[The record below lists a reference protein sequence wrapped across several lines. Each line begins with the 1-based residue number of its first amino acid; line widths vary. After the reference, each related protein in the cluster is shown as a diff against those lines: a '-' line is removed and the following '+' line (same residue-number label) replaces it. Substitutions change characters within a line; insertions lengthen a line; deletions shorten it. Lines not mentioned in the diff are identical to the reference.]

1 MCITVWSLY
10 GIINLVMFY
19 VWSALAGIRTM
30 RYKFLLLAKKNFR
43 LKSGDIFVVYY
54 FNLFQITYYSCA
66 LHLTFQD
73 AKYNTLFQVFKLNLK
88 VSKTIGVPKVHC
100 LFFCL

>member
-1 MCITVWSLY
+1 M
-10 GIINLVMFY
+10 
-19 VWSALAGIRTM
+19 
-30 RYKFLLLAKKNFR
+30 
-43 LKSGDIFVVYY
+43 VYY
-54 FNLFQITYYSCA
+54 FNLFQITYYSCV

-100 LFFCL
+100 LFFLSLANFSIKHFTMYFLKFHT

>member
-30 RYKFLLLAKKNFR
+30 RYKFLLLAKKNIR
-43 LKSGDIFVVYY
+43 LKSV
-54 FNLFQITYYSCA
+54 